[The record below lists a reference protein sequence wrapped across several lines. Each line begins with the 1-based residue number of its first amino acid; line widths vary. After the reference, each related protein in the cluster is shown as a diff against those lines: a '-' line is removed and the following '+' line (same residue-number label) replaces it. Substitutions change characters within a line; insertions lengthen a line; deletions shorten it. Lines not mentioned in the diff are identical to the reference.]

1 MTVSIAVLPGRA
13 VLGLEGGEARDF
25 LHSLLTCDVQS
36 LQPGQGAYGALLTPQ
51 GKILFDMFTL
61 ATETGFLLDAAA
73 ASADDLAKR
82 LTMYRLRRKIEISPK
97 PELAVAAI
105 WGSDDLPGLEG
116 AVVFRDP
123 RAAGL
128 GHRAVGPASGL
139 EAAATAEP
147 GQYDAHRMALGIA
160 DSERDIGSGQ
170 MFPHE
175 ANLDQLHGVSF
186 TKGCFVGQE
195 VVSRMEHRGTARSRI
210 VPVRFD
216 GPPPAP
222 ETAVTAGGRSMG
234 RILSGHDGRGLA
246 LIRLDRAAAASSA
259 GEPLVAGDAG
269 LSLERPEW
277 ARYSVPAADG
287 VDGGA
292 EGGAGEA

>member
-13 VLGLEGGEARDF
+13 VLGLEGAEARDF

-36 LQPGQGAYGALLTPQ
+36 LQAGQGAYGALLTPQ
-51 GKILFDMFTL
+51 GKILFDLFTL
-61 ATETGFLLDAAA
+61 ATETDFLLDAAA
-73 ASADDLAKR
+73 AGADDLVKR
-82 LTMYRLRRKIEISPK
+82 LTMYRLRRKIEIGPK

-105 WGSDDLPGLEG
+105 WGSNEGPGLEG
-116 AVVFRDP
+116 ARVFRDP
-123 RAAGL
+123 RASGL
-128 GHRAVGPASGL
+128 GLRAIGAKATL
-139 EAAATAEP
+139 EAAATADAN
-147 GQYDAHRMALGIA
+147 QYDAHRMALGIA
-160 DSERDIGSGQ
+160 DSDRDIGSGQ

-216 GPPPAP
+216 GPQPAP
-222 ETAVTAGGRSMG
+222 ETAVTAGGRGLG
-234 RILSGHDGRGLA
+234 RILSSHDGRGLA

-259 GEPLVAGDAG
+259 GEPLVAGHTG

-277 ARYSVPAADG
+277 ARYPVPARDG
-287 VDGGA
+287 TGN
-292 EGGAGEA
+292 GAGEA

>member
-1 MTVSIAVLPGRA
+1 MTVSIAVLPRA
-13 VLGLEGGEARDF
+13 VLGLEGGEPRGF

-36 LQPGQGAYGALLTPQ
+36 LQPGQAAYGALLTPQ
-51 GKILFDMFTL
+51 GKILFDVFTL

-73 ASADDLAKR
+73 GGADDLVKR
-82 LTMYRLRRKIEISPK
+82 LAMYRLRRKIEISLK
-97 PELAVAAI
+97 PDLAVAAI
-105 WGSDDLPGLEG
+105 WGSDELPELEG
-116 AVVFRDP
+116 ARVFRDP
-123 RAAGL
+123 RTAGL
-128 GHRAVGPASGL
+128 GLRAIGPESAL
-139 EAAATAEP
+139 EAAATAQFS
-147 GQYDAHRMALGIA
+147 QYDIHRMALGIA
-160 DSERDIGSGQ
+160 DSERDIGSGR
-170 MFPHE
+170 MFLHE

-216 GPPPAP
+216 GPPPSP
-222 ETAVTAGGRSMG
+222 DTAVTAGGRGLG

-259 GEPLVAGDAG
+259 GEPLVAGDTG

-277 ARYSVPAADG
+277 ARYTGPAADG
-287 VDGGA
+287 A
-292 EGGAGEA
+292 EDGAGDGAGDA

>member
-1 MTVSIAVLPGRA
+1 MTVSIAVLPRA
-13 VLGLEGGEARDF
+13 VIALEGGDARDF
-25 LHSLLTCDVQS
+25 LQSLLTCDVQS
-36 LQPGQGAYGALLTPQ
+36 PQPGQGAYGALLTPQ
-51 GKILFDMFTL
+51 GKILFDFFTL

-73 ASADDLAKR
+73 TSADDLVKR
-82 LTMYRLRRKIEISPK
+82 LTMYRLRRKIEIAPK
-97 PELAVAAI
+97 PDLAVAAI
-105 WGSDDLPGLEG
+105 WGSNDPPYLEG
-116 AVVFRDP
+116 AHVFRDP

-128 GHRAVGPASGL
+128 GHRAIAPKRAL
-139 EAAATAEP
+139 DAAATADSD
-147 GQYDAHRMALGIA
+147 QYDIHRMALGIA

-210 VPVRFD
+210 VPVRFN
-216 GPPPAP
+216 GPQPPPD
-222 ETAVTAGGRSMG
+222 TAVTAGDRSLG

-259 GEPLVAGDAG
+259 GEPLVAGDTG

-277 ARYSVPAADG
+277 ARYSVPAA
-287 VDGGA
+287 
-292 EGGAGEA
+292 GEA

>member
-1 MTVSIAVLPGRA
+1 MASPVSITVLPRA
-13 VLGLEGGEARDF
+13 VIGLDGGESRDF
-25 LHSLLTCDVQS
+25 QHSLLTCDVQS
-36 LQPGQGAYGALLTPQ
+36 LVAGQGAYGALLTPQ
-51 GKILFDMFTL
+51 GKILFDLFTL

-73 ASADDLAKR
+73 GSAEDLVKR

-97 PELAVAAI
+97 PDLAVAAI
-105 WGSDDLPGLEG
+105 WGSDDPPGVEG
-116 AVVFRDP
+116 TVVFRDP

-128 GHRAVGPASGL
+128 GYRAIGPEHAL
-139 EAAATAEP
+139 EAAATADA
-147 GQYDAHRMALGIA
+147 GQYDIHRMALGIA

-216 GPPPAP
+216 GPPPLP
-222 ETAVTAGGRSMG
+222 DTAVTAGGRGLG
-234 RILSGHDGRGLA
+234 RILSGLDGRGLA
-246 LIRLDRAAAASSA
+246 LIRLDRAAAAAGA
-259 GEPLVAGDAG
+259 GEPLVAGETG

-277 ARYSVPAADG
+277 ARYSVPAGD
-287 VDGGA
+287 
-292 EGGAGEA
+292 GAGDA

>member
-1 MTVSIAVLPGRA
+1 MTVSIAVLSRA
-13 VLGLEGGEARDF
+13 VLGLEGAEARDF
-25 LHSLLTCDVQS
+25 LQSLLTCDVQS
-36 LQPGQGAYGALLTPQ
+36 LQAGQGAYGALLTPQ
-51 GKILFDMFTL
+51 GKILFDFFTL

-73 ASADDLAKR
+73 GSADDLVKR

-97 PELAVAAI
+97 PDLAVAAI
-105 WGSDDLPGLEG
+105 WGCDEPPDVEG
-116 AVVFRDP
+116 ARVFRDP

-128 GHRAVGPASGL
+128 GYRAIGPERAL
-139 EAAATAEP
+139 DAAATAEA
-147 GQYDAHRMALGIA
+147 GQYDAHRIALGIA

-222 ETAVTAGGRSMG
+222 ETAVTAGGRGLG

-246 LIRLDRAAAASSA
+246 LIRLDRATAASSA
-259 GEPLVAGDAG
+259 GEPLVAGDTG
-269 LSLERPEW
+269 LSLERPTW
-277 ARYSVPAADG
+277 ARYSIPAA
-287 VDGGA
+287 
-292 EGGAGEA
+292 GGAGDA

>member
-1 MTVSIAVLPGRA
+1 MTVSIAVLPARA
-13 VLGLEGGEARDF
+13 VLGLDGGDARDF
-25 LHSLLTCDVQS
+25 LQSLLTCDVQS

-51 GKILFDMFTL
+51 GKILFDFFTL

-73 ASADDLAKR
+73 GSADDLVKR
-82 LTMYRLRRKIEISPK
+82 LSMYRLRRKIEISPK
-97 PELAVAAI
+97 PDLAVAVI
-105 WGSDDLPGLEG
+105 WGSDDPPDVEG
-116 AVVFRDP
+116 AHVFRDP

-128 GHRAVGPASGL
+128 GHRAIGPKRAL
-139 EAAATAEP
+139 DAAATADA

-216 GPPPAP
+216 GPQPAP
-222 ETAVTAGGRSMG
+222 GTAVTAGGRGLG

-246 LIRLDRAAAASSA
+246 LIRLDRAAAAAGA
-259 GEPLVAGDAG
+259 GEPLLAGDTG
-269 LSLERPEW
+269 LSLETPQW
-277 ARYSVPAADG
+277 ARYTVPAADG
-287 VDGGA
+287 
-292 EGGAGEA
+292 AGDA